1 MSDLKIKVSL
11 GSFNVE
17 LEGPSADVISQFD
30 EIKKNGL
37 GQMVDQLV
45 PVFVQNKK
53 IQEGQA
59 VTSVVDQDT
68 PAQLTAGIT
77 PGEEMSL
84 KNVVI
89 KMLPQFESEWVLI
102 YSYYIDLEG
111 KSAFTRT
118 DLITKYEESNRKS
131 AAKMKNL
138 SASIN
143 GAVRKNW
150 ITALND
156 KEYMVTEPGK
166 TFARQILA
174 RTGGTAKPPR
184 EKQKKEKTPET
195 PAASTE

>member
-53 IQEGQA
+53 IQDEQTVVG
-59 VTSVVDQDT
+59 VVDAKD
-68 PAQLTAGIT
+68 PAQLAAGIT
-77 PGEEMSL
+77 PGDEMSL

-111 KSAFTRT
+111 KTSFTRT
-118 DLITKYEESNRKS
+118 DIIAKYEESNRKS
-131 AAKMKNL
+131 AARMKNL

-150 ITALND
+150 VAALND
-156 KEYMVTEPGK
+156 TEYMVTEPGK

-184 EKQKKEKTPET
+184 EKQKKEKAVET
-195 PAASTE
+195 TAQAE

>member
-11 GSFNVE
+11 GSFSVE

-45 PVFVQNKK
+45 PIFVQNKK
-53 IQEGQA
+53 IQNEQA
-59 VTSVVDQDT
+59 VADT
-68 PAQLTAGIT
+68 FYEKDPAQLTVGIT
-77 PGEEMSL
+77 PGDEMPL

-89 KMLPQFESEWVLI
+89 KLLPQYESEWVLI
-102 YSYYIDLEG
+102 YSYYLDLEG
-111 KSAFTRT
+111 KNSFTRT
-118 DLITKYEESNRKS
+118 DIITKYDESNRKS
-131 AAKMKNL
+131 AVRMKNL
-138 SASIN
+138 SASII

-156 KEYMVTEPGK
+156 TEYMVTEPGK

-174 RTGGTAKPPR
+174 RTGGTTKQPR
-184 EKQKKEKTPET
+184 EKQKKDKAVG
-195 PAASTE
+195 AAAQAE

>member
-45 PVFVQNKK
+45 PVFIQNKK
-53 IQEGQA
+53 FQDGQT
-59 VTSVVDQDT
+59 VVGVVDEKDH
-68 PAQLTAGIT
+68 AQLTARIT
-77 PGEEMSL
+77 QGDEMSL

-89 KMLPQFESEWVLI
+89 KMLPQYESEWILI

-111 KSAFTRT
+111 KTSFIRA
-118 DLITKYEESNRKS
+118 DIIAKYEESNRKS
-131 AAKMKNL
+131 AVRMKNL

-150 ITALND
+150 VVALND
-156 KEYMVTEPGK
+156 TAYMITETGK
-166 TFARQILA
+166 MLVRQILA

-184 EKQKKEKTPET
+184 EKQKKDKAVDTT
-195 PAASTE
+195 V